1 MNNHPQRDVS
11 DDIFR
16 RLRKSEPY
24 LEDNGFTAAVMA
36 HLPKQ
41 AELPLWQKSGLI
53 ILFGLIGVAL
63 AASMLPVQITPMAPL
78 AAMLTDHVVKLE
90 VFGFTA
96 AATFTLA
103 GAALWF
109 TQHEM

>member
-1 MNNHPQRDVS
+1 MNNQPQRDVS

-41 AELPLWQKSGLI
+41 AKLPLWQKNGLI
-53 ILFGLIGVAL
+53 ILFGLIGAVL
-63 AASMLPVQITPMAPL
+63 AGSMLPLQITPIAAL
-78 AAMLTDHVVKLE
+78 AAMLTDQIVKLE
-90 VFGFTA
+90 VFGLTA
-96 AATFTLA
+96 AATFALA

-109 TQHEM
+109 TQHEL